1 MKLESSDRPP
11 LLLGRYALYGEIASG
26 GMATVYFGR
35 LLGAGG
41 FSRTIAVKR
50 LHPQLAKD
58 PDFVGMF
65 LDEARMA
72 ARVQHPNVVTTLDV
86 EQSGGELFLIMEY
99 VHGESLSRLIR
110 ASLRRGEKVPPRIV
124 ATIMVGALH
133 GLHAAHEAKSERG
146 EPLGLVHR
154 DVSPQN
160 VLVGA
165 DGMARIIDFGVA
177 KAAGRIQMT
186 REGQIKGK
194 LEYMP
199 PEQLHGE
206 RLDRRTD
213 VYAAG
218 VVLWEALVGQR
229 LFQGG
234 FEGPDVVKILTAQ
247 VDPPSSRLPGLP
259 TEFDSVTMRALHKNP
274 AERWATAR
282 EMALAL
288 ERCGATATPS
298 EVGAWVELLAA
309 DDLAK
314 RATEIAA
321 IEADSESIQSS
332 RSGAVAAAASSSRGL
347 AHGGAPKEAA
357 TLVSAGHP
365 KSLSPAERTTVSG
378 PEPVQAGSRPAFGTD
393 PGSSQSVANMEAI
406 PRRRPRS
413 LSALIA
419 CGIAI
424 AGTLVAI
431 VAGAARMQ
439 RGGAEPDAA
448 DALNA
453 SASPAVPPATALMG
467 SVAAAFPREP
477 PAAPSV
483 TGQVTPAGS
492 APSASSPPV
501 STPTAPKAGPLSGP
515 KPAATATTA
524 RKGSCTP
531 PFTIDAAGR
540 KRYKPECI

>member
-86 EQSGGELFLIMEY
+86 EQSEGELFLIMEY

-110 ASLRRGEKVPPRIV
+110 ASIRRGEKVPPRIV

-309 DDLAK
+309 DDLAR
-314 RATEIAA
+314 RAKEIAA

-332 RSGAVAAAASSSRGL
+332 RSGARAAAVSSSRGL
-347 AHGGAPKEAA
+347 ANGTAA
-357 TLVSAGHP
+357 RETSTLVSAGHP

-378 PEPVQAGSRPAFGTD
+378 PEPVQTGSRHAFGTD
-393 PGSSQSVANMEAI
+393 PGSSQSVANLEAI

-439 RGGAEPDAA
+439 RGGADL

-453 SASPAVPPATALMG
+453 SASPAVPPATALMS
-467 SVAAAFPREP
+467 SVAAAFPRDPP
-477 PAAPSV
+477 PAPLV
-483 TGQVTPAGS
+483 TGEVNPAGS
-492 APSASSPPV
+492 APSASPPPV
-501 STPTAPKAGPLSGP
+501 STPTAPKAGPLFGS
-515 KPAATATTA
+515 KPAATATTT